1 MKMENDRIKKM
12 GKVTKKMML
21 NWQVISNKS
30 RTSVVITA
38 AIATTVFITMFN
50 NDANADIAKD
60 LGSFYERQGFSVNA
74 TRAHA
79 YRGQSAGYFYGGRL
93 VARAESRN
101 MQPLNVQA
109 PYIRSDCDGI
119 DAFLGSI
126 QFIEMKQLVDM
137 LKSIG
142 KGATGYAFNL
152 AMQTMVPQIYNTIQ
166 KLSDIAREINNFN
179 VNSCE
184 AAAQL
189 VGGVWPQSAKSS
201 AYLCNRMGT
210 SGGLFE
216 DAAKARQKCGIEGER
231 SATNKNK
238 GAREKAGFED
248 ELGDSFNLVW
258 RAIRKKDNGG
268 QLDADIAEMFMSI
281 SGTIV
286 MKPEGSG
293 QVKSNDKNRGGA
305 GENVRLQPQTYSS
318 LAIESSLIDGFM
330 FGKKA
335 VVGGN
340 KDKESDD
347 DQGVGD
353 DGHKVEA
360 MVYYCSDSQDEDK
373 CLEVKKKKYVPNDD
387 GWVDKIHGMLDNIKK
402 NIKNRTALTENEKA
416 LIERT
421 SIPILKIIAVE
432 VGYKKGGMI
441 NISEFA
447 EAISYDLVLRYMEE
461 VIDYVNGRLS
471 ELEKVQVSGAHIES
485 LKRDLREVIKR
496 LVDKR
501 NKLYQQM
508 RNVMDTVKKAG
519 EIEKRFR
526 HSFSTKIGQEK

>member
-1 MKMENDRIKKM
+1 MKVKNNKVKKVE
-12 GKVTKKMML
+12 KVTKKMML
-21 NWQVISNKS
+21 NWQIVSNKTIS
-30 RTSVVITA
+30 GLV
-38 AIATTVFITMFN
+38 IATAVFIIMFN
-50 NDANADIAKD
+50 NDANADIAND

-74 TRAHA
+74 TKAHA

-101 MQPLNVQA
+101 MQPLNIQA

-126 QFIEMKQLVDM
+126 QFIEMKQLVEM

-179 VNSCE
+179 INSCE
-184 AAAQL
+184 EAAKL

-210 SGGLFE
+210 SGGLYA
-216 DAAKARQKCGIEGER
+216 DAARSRQKCGIEGER
-231 SATNKNK
+231 SATNSDK

-248 ELGDSFNLVW
+248 ELGDTFNLVW

-286 MKPEGSG
+286 MKPEGNG
-293 QVKSNDKNRGGA
+293 KVKSSGANRAGA
-305 GENVRLQPQTYSS
+305 GENTRLQPQTYSS

-330 FGKKA
+330 FGKKVA
-335 VVGGN
+335 VGGN
-340 KDKESDD
+340 KNNNQQNDD

-360 MVYYCSDSQDEDK
+360 MMYYCSDSKDEDK
-373 CLEVKKKKYVPNDD
+373 CLEVKKKRYVPNDE
-387 GWVDKIHGMLDNIKK
+387 GWVDKIHGMLNNIKK
-402 NIKNRTALTENEKA
+402 NIKTRTPLTENERA

-421 SIPILKIIAVE
+421 NIPILKIIAVE
-432 VGYKKGGMI
+432 IGYKKGGMI

-461 VIDYVNGRLS
+461 VIDYVNSRLS

-485 LKRDLREVIKR
+485 LKRDLREVTKR
-496 LVDKR
+496 LVEKR
-501 NKLYQQM
+501 NALYQQM
-508 RNVMDTVKKAG
+508 RNVVDAVRKAG

-526 HSFSTKIGQEK
+526 HSFSTKIVQEK